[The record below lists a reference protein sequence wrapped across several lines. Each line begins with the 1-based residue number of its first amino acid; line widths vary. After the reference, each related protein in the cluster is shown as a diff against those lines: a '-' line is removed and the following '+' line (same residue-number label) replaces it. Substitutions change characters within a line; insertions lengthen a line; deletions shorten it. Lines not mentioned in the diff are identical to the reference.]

1 MRLYDTHCHFE
12 RADPVEIAAILAR
25 AKAAGVEKLMAVGG
39 SSALNESAALAVQV
53 AADSLIAPKV
63 VCAVGYDRE
72 QIGKKCGVRS
82 AVVPS
87 AAKEDSSLFALS
99 TKHQA
104 LSTII
109 WATGDQLEKARQVAS
124 RVPGTEVVFARYL
137 KPFDAEL
144 LKRQRAEGKRIVS
157 IENGAIAGGFGEAIG
172 ADLKF
177 GWPDEFIPH
186 GSVAE
191 LEKRYGFD
199 VESIVRRLNG

>member
-1 MRLYDTHCHFE
+1 MRNWSDDELAEVLDKRVFRMISE
-12 RADPVEIAAILAR
+12 AADEL
-25 AKAAGVEKLMAVGG
+25 GVDCYVVGG
-39 SSALNESAALAVQV
+39 YVRDLFLERTSTDIDVVVVGSGIALAEALKRNGPTVIRYPRGKAPQ
-53 AADSLIAPKV
+53 SIAVDGDRQQSHV
-63 VCAVGYDRE
+63 V
-72 QIGKKCGVRS
+72 
-82 AVVPS
+82 
-87 AAKEDSSLFALS
+87 
-99 TKHQA
+99 
-104 LSTII
+104 I
-109 WATGDQLEKARQVAS
+109 WATGDQLEKSKEIAGKIGGA
-124 RVPGTEVVFARYL
+124 EVVFARYL

-157 IENGAIAGGFGEAIG
+157 IENGAVAGGFGEAIG